1 MPPPTPPSVNDGRMT
16 SGKPSVRASSIASAS
31 DAREAA
37 LRHVEADL
45 AHRVLEQ
52 LPILGHL
59 DRLDRRADQ
68 LDVVLLE
75 HAGVGEIDG
84 EVERRLAADGRQQ
97 RVRTLALDDRGEHL
111 GRQRLDVRAVGQLR
125 VGHDRRRVAVD
136 ENDLEPFGAQRL
148 ARLAAGVV
156 ELARLADDDR
166 TGADDENAF
175 QIGATW
181 HGRG

>member
-16 SGKPSVRASSIASAS
+16 SGKPSVSRELDRLGERAR
-31 DAREAA
+31 DAA

-52 LPILGHL
+52 QPILGDL

-75 HAGVGEIDG
+75 RCRRSARSTARLSAVWPPTVGSS
-84 EVERRLAADGRQQ
+84 ASGRS
-97 RVRTLALDDRGEHL
+97 RSMIASSDFR
-111 GRQRLDVRAVGQLR
+111 RQRLDVGAIGQLR

-136 ENDLEPFGAQRL
+136 EDRPRALR
-148 ARLAAGVV
+148 RAAPCTPGVP
-156 ELARLADDDR
+156 E
-166 TGADDENAF
+166 
-175 QIGATW
+175 
-181 HGRG
+181 